1 MKKTA
6 YKKFDELMK
15 SGRLQKVIKLAIGKN
30 KNAKLQFFFHF
41 WKNYDPRFCKPRN
54 KKVVAKRE

>member
-30 KNAKLQFFFHF
+30 KNAKKQE
-41 WKNYDPRFCKPRN
+41 RI
-54 KKVVAKRE
+54 